1 MPFENER
8 ASYAPL
14 RRILQSEKVRRL
26 QDRFRLAE
34 IGEAEQEPPLLSTE
48 VLPPAEER
56 LPELILAVDGGYH
69 VTPVKNGYPGAEIG
83 YITVAA
89 VLILLDKLREL
100 ATDDIINPVEYRK
113 TQKRSSI
120 DTALPGRGV
129 IIDNERTPKASMR
142 KTLFEEMAEY
152 RVFQDSESILET
164 YEALMNKA
172 PDNRPVNSCPC
183 EGDDSDRLG
192 CGYRR
197 RCGEYRCEQCGFA
210 LYSTD
215 AMRLHELFPSHESG
229 EKMYGHVMSTL
240 ERLWLVHVLR
250 AFERRGKEWL
260 AVIGRMAFILD
271 GPLAVYGA
279 PAWLSTPIREELARI
294 NDAQKAV
301 TNTDMMILGV
311 EKSGAFARH
320 FEMLDTREKSNQPRF
335 SAGQY
340 LLLTNEYIRSH
351 IVPSEEQRQYG
362 RNTYFGRKL
371 LLKTALGHRLVVN
384 VACFTDEQHD
394 LSSAHPE
401 QFPRLADALAL
412 FGKISSNLYPNSISP
427 LIAAHSEAAIPLNLG
442 KRILENIA
450 REAVSGD

>member
-1 MPFENER
+1 M
-8 ASYAPL
+8 
-14 RRILQSEKVRRL
+14 
-26 QDRFRLAE
+26 
-34 IGEAEQEPPLLSTE
+34 
-48 VLPPAEER
+48 
-56 LPELILAVDGGYH
+56 
-69 VTPVKNGYPGAEIG
+69 
-83 YITVAA
+83 
-89 VLILLDKLREL
+89 LILLDKLREM
-100 ATDDIINPVEYRK
+100 AASDIINPVEYRK

-129 IIDNERTPKASMR
+129 IIDDERTPKASMR

-152 RVFQDSESILET
+152 RVFHDSESILET
-164 YEALMNKA
+164 YEALLGRA
-172 PDNRPVNSCPC
+172 PDNRSVNCPC
-183 EGDDSDRLG
+183 EENKP
-192 CGYRR
+192 YRR
-197 RCGEYRCEQCGFA
+197 DRGEYKCEHCDFA

-215 AMRLHELFPSHESG
+215 ALRLHELFSPHESG

-279 PAWLSTPIREELARI
+279 PAWLSAPIREELARI

-301 TNTDMMILGV
+301 TNIDMMILGV

-320 FEMLDTREKSNQPRF
+320 FEMLDTREESSRPRF

-340 LLLTNEYIRSH
+340 LLLSNDYIRSH
-351 IVPSEEQRQYG
+351 IVPSDERRQYG

-394 LSSAHPE
+394 LSSARPE
-401 QFPRLADALAL
+401 QFPRLVDALAL
-412 FGKISSNLYPNSISP
+412 FDKISSNLYPNSISP

-450 REAVSGD
+450 REAVSSD

>member
-26 QDRFRLAE
+26 HERFRLAE
-34 IGEAEQEPPLLSTE
+34 TGEAERATPLLASE
-48 VLPPAEER
+48 NLPTTDGRFPD
-56 LPELILAVDGGYH
+56 LILAVDGGYH

-83 YITVAA
+83 YITIAA
-89 VLILLDKLREL
+89 VLILLDKLREI
-100 ATDDIINPVEYRK
+100 ATDDIINPVEYRQ

-129 IIDNERTPKASMR
+129 IIDDERTPEASMR

-164 YEALMNKA
+164 FEALMNKA
-172 PDNRPVNSCPC
+172 PDNRSVNCPC
-183 EGDDSDRLG
+183 EDNYPYHRH
-192 CGYRR
+192 
-197 RCGEYRCEQCGFA
+197 CGEYKCEHCGFA

-215 AMRLHELFPSHESG
+215 AMRLHELFSPHESG

-271 GPLAVYGA
+271 GPLAVYGT

-294 NDAQKAV
+294 NDAQKTV

-311 EKSGAFARH
+311 EKSGAFVRH
-320 FEMLDTREKSNQPRF
+320 FEMLDTREEGSQPRF
-335 SAGQY
+335 SARRC
-340 LLLTNEYIRSH
+340 LLLDNDYIRSH

-371 LLKTALGHRLVVN
+371 LYKTAIGHRIVVN
-384 VACFTDEQHD
+384 VACFNDEQHD
-394 LSSAHPE
+394 LSSARPE

-412 FGKISSNLYPNSISP
+412 FDKISSNMYPNSISP

-442 KRILENIA
+442 RRILENIA

>member
-1 MPFENER
+1 MPFETER

-14 RRILQSEKVRRL
+14 RRILQSETVRRL
-26 QDRFRLAE
+26 QKRFRLAKT
-34 IGEAEQEPPLLSTE
+34 GEAEQEPLLVSE
-48 VLPPAEER
+48 SLPDANRPF
-56 LPELILAVDGGYH
+56 PDMILAVDGSYH

-83 YITVAA
+83 YITIAA
-89 VLILLDKLREL
+89 VLILLDKLHKI
-100 ATDDIINPVEYRK
+100 ATDDIINPVEYRQ

-129 IIDNERTPKASMR
+129 IIDDERTPEASMR
-142 KTLFEEMAEY
+142 KTLFEGMAEY
-152 RVFQDSESILET
+152 RVFPDSESILET
-164 YEALMNKA
+164 YEALMNRA
-172 PDNRPVNSCPC
+172 PDDRPLNCPC
-183 EGDDSDRLG
+183 EDKNHP
-192 CGYRR
+192 YRR
-197 RCGEYRCEQCGFA
+197 LCGSYKCKRCGCA

-215 AMRLHELFPSHESG
+215 AMRLHELFSPHESG

-250 AFERRGKEWL
+250 AFERREKERSGEEWL

-271 GPLAVYGA
+271 GPLAVYGT

-294 NDAQKAV
+294 NATQKVV

-320 FEMLDTREKSNQPRF
+320 FEMLDTREEGRQPRF

-340 LLLTNEYIRSH
+340 LLLTNDYIRSH
-351 IVPSEEQRQYG
+351 IVPSDEQRQYG

-371 LLKTALGHRLVVN
+371 LHKTVLGHRLVVN
-384 VACFTDEQHD
+384 VACFTEEQRD
-394 LSSAHPE
+394 LSSARPE

-412 FGKISSNLYPNSISP
+412 FDKISSNLYPNSISP

-442 KRILENIA
+442 SSILESIA
-450 REAVSGD
+450 RKAVSDV

>member
-34 IGEAEQEPPLLSTE
+34 TGGAEQQPSLLSTE
-48 VLPPAEER
+48 ISPATKDR
-56 LPELILAVDGGYH
+56 FPELILAVDGGYH

-83 YITVAA
+83 YITIAA
-89 VLILLDKLREL
+89 VLILLDKLREI
-100 ATDDIINPVEYRK
+100 AADDIINPVEYRK

-129 IIDNERTPKASMR
+129 IIDDERTPEASMR
-142 KTLFEEMAEY
+142 KTLFEEMANY
-152 RVFQDSESILET
+152 RVFHDSESILET
-164 YEALMNKA
+164 YEALLDKA
-172 PDNRPVNSCPC
+172 PDNRSINCPC
-183 EGDDSDRLG
+183 EENKP
-192 CGYRR
+192 YRR
-197 RCGEYRCEQCGFA
+197 GRGEYECEYCDFA

-215 AMRLHELFPSHESG
+215 AMRFHELFSPHESG
-229 EKMYGHVMSTL
+229 EKMYGHVMSSL

-250 AFERRGKEWL
+250 AFERRGEEWL

-271 GPLAVYGA
+271 GPLAVYGT

-301 TNTDMMILGV
+301 TNTDMMVLGV
-311 EKSGAFARH
+311 EKSGAFVRH
-320 FEMLDTREKSNQPRF
+320 FEMLDTREEGNQPHF
-335 SAGQY
+335 LAGQY
-340 LLLTNEYIRSH
+340 LLLKNDYIRSH
-351 IVPSEEQRQYG
+351 IVPSVEQRQYG

-371 LLKTALGHRLVVN
+371 LFKTILGHRLVIN
-384 VACFTDEQHD
+384 VACFTDEQRD
-394 LSSAHPE
+394 LSSARPE

-412 FGKISSNLYPNSISP
+412 FDKISSNLYPNSISP

-442 KRILENIA
+442 RLILENIA
-450 REAVSGD
+450 REAVSGG